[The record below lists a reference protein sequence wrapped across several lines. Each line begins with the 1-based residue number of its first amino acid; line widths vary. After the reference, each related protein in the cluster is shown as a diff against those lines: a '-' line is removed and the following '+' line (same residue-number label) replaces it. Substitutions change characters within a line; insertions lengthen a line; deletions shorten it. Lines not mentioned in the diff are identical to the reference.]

1 MTIQPIRVFGDPIL
15 TSPAEEVTDFDKELR
30 RLVED
35 LAETMMEA
43 PGVGLAAPQ
52 IGVPLRVFTYYY
64 EDEIGHL
71 VNPVLTLSDETD
83 VDDEGCL
90 SVPGLTFPTERA
102 FGVVARGMSMHGEPV
117 TIEGTALLARIMQ
130 HETDHLDGIVFVDR
144 LDADMRREAMRQ
156 IRQSEWFDLGVPGDD
171 GAPIPTYPI
180 VRLSPHALR
189 PGMAH

>member
-15 TSPAEEVTDFDKELR
+15 TSPAVEVTDFDKELR

-71 VNPVLTLSDETD
+71 INPVLTLSEETE

-90 SVPGLTFPTERA
+90 SVPGLSFPTERA
-102 FGVVARGMSMHGEPV
+102 SGVVARGMSMHGEPV
-117 TIEGTALLARIMQ
+117 LVEGTALLARIMQ
-130 HETDHLDGIVFVDR
+130 HETDHLDGVVFVDR
-144 LDADMRREAMRQ
+144 LDAQVRREAMRQ
-156 IRQSEWFDLGVPGDD
+156 IRQSEWFDLGTPGED
-171 GAPIPTYPI
+171 GAPMPTYPI